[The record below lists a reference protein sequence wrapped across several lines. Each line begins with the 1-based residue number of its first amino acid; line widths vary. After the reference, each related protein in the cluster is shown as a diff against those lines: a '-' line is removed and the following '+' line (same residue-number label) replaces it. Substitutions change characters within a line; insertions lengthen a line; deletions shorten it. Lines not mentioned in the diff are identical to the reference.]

1 MSENHTSL
9 PMTGG
14 DHPAMRAAGPLLIQ
28 ALTALPTPV
37 FVTDAEGTI
46 VFYNEAAVAMWGGRP
61 QLNVDK
67 FCGPV
72 RLFRP
77 DGRPIAREDCATA
90 RALRTGEAIAGEEA
104 VSERPDGT
112 RVPYEAYPTPLRDAA
127 GTIVG
132 AVSML
137 MDMSDRRRDEIEA
150 ARLAA
155 IVTSSQ
161 DAIVS
166 KTLDGVVTSWNGG
179 AARIFGFTADDMI
192 GHMITKIIPTELH
205 HEEHDILARIRRG
218 EPVEHFETIRV
229 AKDGRRVNV
238 SVTIS
243 PLRDKWGRVVG
254 ASKVGR
260 DITERKIAEER
271 QQTLVNELN
280 HRVKN
285 TLATVQ
291 SLASQTLRSGGVSE
305 NTRNEFEARLL
316 ALSKAHDQL
325 TRGNWE
331 HADFAT
337 IVSDVFEPY
346 RRTNSGVTLSGE
358 AVKLNAQTALTLA
371 MILHELATNA
381 AKYGALSQPTGTLSV
396 SWKITNGAAPA
407 RLAIDWQEKGG
418 PAVTPPVRRGFGSR
432 LLERGITSELR
443 GSARST
449 FDPAGFRCTME
460 IPVQSSDA

>member
-1 MSENHTSL
+1 MSVNDRSPPTTGGNHT
-9 PMTGG
+9 
-14 DHPAMRAAGPLLIQ
+14 AMSAAGPLLVQ
-28 ALTALPTPV
+28 ALAALPTPV
-37 FVTDAEGTI
+37 FVADAEGFI
-46 VFYNEAAVAMWGGRP
+46 VFYNEAAAAMWGGRP
-61 QLNVDK
+61 RLNVDK

-77 DGRPIAREDCATA
+77 DGRPIAPEDCATA
-90 RALRTGEAIAGEEA
+90 RALRTGQAIAGEEA
-104 VSERPDGT
+104 ISERADGA
-112 RVPYEAYPTPLRDAA
+112 RIPYEAYPTPLRDAA
-127 GTIVG
+127 GSIVG
-132 AVSML
+132 VVSML
-137 MDMSDRRRDEIEA
+137 NDMSDRRRDDIEA

-166 KTLDGVVTSWNGG
+166 KTLDGVVTSWNEG
-179 AARIFGFTADDMI
+179 AARIFGFTADDMV
-192 GHMITKIIPTELH
+192 GSMITKIIPPELH
-205 HEEHDILARIRRG
+205 HEEWDILARIRRG
-218 EPVEHFETIRV
+218 ERVEHFETIRV
-229 AKDGRRVNV
+229 ARDGRRVNV

-243 PLRDKWGRVVG
+243 PLRDKWGRIVG

-260 DITERKIAEER
+260 DITDRKIAEER

-291 SLASQTLRSGGVSE
+291 SLASQTLRSGGVPE
-305 NTRNEFEARLL
+305 ITRNEFEARLL

-346 RRTNSGVTLSGE
+346 RHANSGTLTLSGE

-381 AKYGALSQPTGTLSV
+381 AKYGALSQPTGSLSV
-396 SWKITNGAAPA
+396 SWKVTNGAAPA

-432 LLERGITSELR
+432 LLERGITRELR
-443 GSARST
+443 GSAHTT

-460 IPVQSSDA
+460 IPVQ

>member
-1 MSENHTSL
+1 MQAGGALFAKSL
-9 PMTGG
+9 S
-14 DHPAMRAAGPLLIQ
+14 
-28 ALTALPTPV
+28 ALPTPV
-37 FVTDAEGTI
+37 FVVDADARI
-46 VFYNEAAVAMWGGRP
+46 IFYNEAAVAMWGGRP
-61 QLNVDK
+61 TLNVDK

-77 DGRPIAREDCATA
+77 DGRPIKPEDCATA
-90 RALRTGEAIAGEEA
+90 RALRTGEAIDGEEA

-112 RVPYEAYPTPLRDAA
+112 RVPYQAFPTPLRDEA
-127 GTIVG
+127 GKIIGV
-132 AVSML
+132 VSML
-137 MDMSDRRRDEIEA
+137 LDMSDRRRDEIEA

-166 KTLDGVVTSWNGG
+166 KTLDGVVTSWNEG
-179 AARIFGFTADDMI
+179 ARRIFGFTADDMV
-192 GHMITKIIPTELH
+192 GHMITKIIPPELH
-205 HEEHDILARIRRG
+205 YEEWDILTKIRRG
-218 EPVEHFETIRV
+218 ERVEHFETLRV
-229 AKDGRRVNV
+229 AKDGRRVHV

-271 QQTLVNELN
+271 QQTLINELN

-305 NTRNEFEARLL
+305 TTRNEFEGRLL
-316 ALSKAHDQL
+316 ALSRAHDQL

-331 HADFAT
+331 HADFST
-337 IVSDVFEPY
+337 IVADVFEPY
-346 RRTNSGVTLSGE
+346 RRANTGALRIAGE
-358 AVKLNAQTALTLA
+358 RVKLNAQAALTLA

-381 AKYGALSQPTGTLSV
+381 AKYGALSQPSGTLSV
-396 SWKITNGAAPA
+396 SWRVTNGASPP
-407 RLAIDWQEKGG
+407 RLAIEWQEMGG
-418 PAVTPPVRRGFGSR
+418 PAVTPPARRGFGSR
-432 LLERGITSELR
+432 LLERGITGELR
-443 GSARST
+443 GTARTS
-449 FDPAGFRCTME
+449 FDPAGFRCFME
-460 IPVQSSDA
+460 IPV